1 MIAIDAMG
9 GDFAPDAPIAG
20 ALAAAA
26 AGVPVA
32 LVGNAALLKEKL
44 AALSTDWQS
53 LPITLVDAPE
63 VVEMGDDPMAVIRKK
78 PNSSLTLAI
87 KLVKDGAAH
96 AVVSAGNS
104 GALMV
109 GATFI
114 LGRSDGVERPAIGG
128 YLPTPSGGVLCVD
141 LGANIECKPEH
152 LVQFARLGS
161 EELAQTKNMTS
172 PRVGLLSNGS
182 EPSKGSPLGK
192 ATFKL
197 LQDMPLNFVG
207 NIEPGDIFADRVDL
221 VVCDGFSGNVLL
233 KAVEGMA
240 EFATMHFR
248 HELRDSG
255 EAAGRVVQAFS
266 DKTDWARQGGAL
278 LLGVAGTVVV
288 AHGKSHAGAIEQA
301 IYLAQKSRGNVNGNT
316 SSNSRS

>member
-20 ALAAAA
+20 ALAAAG
-26 AGVPVA
+26 AGVPLA
-32 LVGNAALLKEKL
+32 LVGRLALLKEKL
-44 AALSTDWQS
+44 AELRTDWQS

-63 VVEMGDDPMAVIRKK
+63 VVEMADDPITAIRKK
-78 PNSSLTLAI
+78 PNSSLAAAI
-87 KLVKDGAAH
+87 KLVKEGSAS

-114 LGRSDGVERPAIGG
+114 LGRSAGVDRPAIAG

-152 LVQFARLGS
+152 LVQFARLGCDH
-161 EELAQTKNMTS
+161 LAQTKKMLS

-182 EPSKGSPLGK
+182 EQSKGSPIGK
-192 ATFKL
+192 AAFKL
-197 LQDMPLNFVG
+197 LRDLPINFVG

-233 KAVEGMA
+233 KALEAMA
-240 EFATMHFR
+240 EYATMYFR

-255 EAAGRVVQAFS
+255 AAAGRAVQEFS
-266 DKTDWARQGGAL
+266 QKTDWARQGGAL
-278 LLGVAGTVVV
+278 LLGVVGTVVV
-288 AHGKSHAGAIEQA
+288 AHGKSHASAIEQA
-301 IYLAQKSRGNVNGNT
+301 IYLAHETKGDTHVT
-316 SSNSRS
+316 TV